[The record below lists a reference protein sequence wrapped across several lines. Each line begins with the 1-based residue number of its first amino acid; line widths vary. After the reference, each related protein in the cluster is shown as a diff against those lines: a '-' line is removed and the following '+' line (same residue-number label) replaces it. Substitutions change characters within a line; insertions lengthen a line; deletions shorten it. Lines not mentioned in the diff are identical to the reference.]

1 MFLATATMADK
12 SGADMSILVSET
24 PRGMSHYHTVKQVKE
39 DLNCSVA
46 VL

>member
-1 MFLATATMADK
+1 MADM
-12 SGADMSILVSET
+12 SGADTSILVSET